1 MITVISHLKTAL
13 TSSVLP
19 IRSDKDSTKT
29 SEDQR
34 GLSFRYKKKPP
45 IDHSVNYKMHVEVS
59 VALNF
64 VISYLYNKLPRRRV
78 DMLAEEL
85 ERGLKKKFQ
94 GHWYPDKPF
103 KGSGF
108 RCVRMNGEKVD
119 PVFIHAA
126 SECGLSLEEV
136 KTYLPAELTI
146 WIDPA
151 EVSYRIGEK
160 GQIKILYSDRK
171 DESTEETAD
180 REVQAAG
187 RTFNPD
193 AQCFKPIDNLSASLN
208 NLCLSPVMLSP
219 SSPTSSKGWS
229 ASASTSPSG
238 SLFSSTVSRP
248 TPPATHVSKENAV
261 PRFTAASFA
270 QTKFGSTK
278 LKTNAKRPTRLSPT
292 ELGNY
297 FRQRSSVL
305 HPPATGYCSPQRPR
319 SLSPRD
325 PRLEF
330 YMDQKNRVFLSQ
342 QQLHHQQ
349 QHLLHSPQ
357 HGSSPP
363 SPLSES
369 GVVRS
374 PMSSQGY
381 ASGHFNDFMSTSSP
395 LTSPANSATV
405 SPEADKSFMDGIN
418 VNLSYN
424 AQFPHML
431 LAN

>member
-1 MITVISHLKTAL
+1 
-13 TSSVLP
+13 
-19 IRSDKDSTKT
+19 
-29 SEDQR
+29 
-34 GLSFRYKKKPP
+34 
-45 IDHSVNYKMHVEVS
+45 
-59 VALNF
+59 
-64 VISYLYNKLPRRRV
+64 
-78 DMLAEEL
+78 MLAEEL

-108 RCVRMNGEKVD
+108 RCVRMSGENVD
-119 PVFIHAA
+119 PVFTYAA
-126 SECGLSLEEV
+126 TECGLSLEEV
-136 KTYLPAELTI
+136 KSYLPEELTI

-171 DESTEETAD
+171 DDSTETAD

-229 ASASTSPSG
+229 ASASTSPSS
-238 SLFSSTVSRP
+238 SLFNSTLSRP
-248 TPPATHVSKENAV
+248 AQPATLVSKENVV
-261 PRFTAASFA
+261 PQFTAASFA

-297 FRQRSSVL
+297 FRQRTAVL
-305 HPPATGYCSPQRPR
+305 HPPSGFPPQRPR

-349 QHLLHSPQ
+349 LQQMQQQHLLQSPQ
-357 HGSSPP
+357 HVGSPS
-363 SPLSES
+363 SPLSDS
-369 GVVRS
+369 GLIRS
-374 PMSSQGY
+374 PMT
-381 ASGHFNDFMSTSSP
+381 GHGLVPGHSYDYNMPVSP
-395 LTSPANSATV
+395 PLESPANSTAV
-405 SPEADKSFMDGIN
+405 SPESDKSFMDGIN
-418 VNLSYN
+418 LNNISYT

>member
-1 MITVISHLKTAL
+1 
-13 TSSVLP
+13 
-19 IRSDKDSTKT
+19 
-29 SEDQR
+29 
-34 GLSFRYKKKPP
+34 
-45 IDHSVNYKMHVEVS
+45 MHVEVS

-108 RCVRMNGEKVD
+108 RCVRMSGENVD
-119 PVFIHAA
+119 PVFTYAA
-126 SECGLSLEEV
+126 TECGLSLEEV
-136 KTYLPAELTI
+136 KSYLPEELTI

-171 DESTEETAD
+171 DDSTETAD

-229 ASASTSPSG
+229 ASASTSPSS
-238 SLFSSTVSRP
+238 SLFNSTLSRP
-248 TPPATHVSKENAV
+248 AQPATLVSKDNVV
-261 PRFTAASFA
+261 PQFTAASFA

-297 FRQRSSVL
+297 FRQRTAVL
-305 HPPATGYCSPQRPR
+305 HPPSGFPPQRPR

-349 QHLLHSPQ
+349 LQQMQQQHLLQSPQ
-357 HGSSPP
+357 HGGSPS
-363 SPLSES
+363 SPLSDS
-369 GVVRS
+369 GLIRS
-374 PMSSQGY
+374 PMT
-381 ASGHFNDFMSTSSP
+381 GHGLVPGHSYDYNMPVSP
-395 LTSPANSATV
+395 PLESPANSTAV
-405 SPEADKSFMDGIN
+405 SPESDKSFMDGIN
-418 VNLSYN
+418 LNNISYT

>member
-1 MITVISHLKTAL
+1 
-13 TSSVLP
+13 
-19 IRSDKDSTKT
+19 
-29 SEDQR
+29 
-34 GLSFRYKKKPP
+34 
-45 IDHSVNYKMHVEVS
+45 MHVEVS

-108 RCVRMNGEKVD
+108 RCVRMNGENVD
-119 PVFIHAA
+119 PVFTYAA
-126 SECGLSLEEV
+126 TECGLSLEEV
-136 KTYLPAELTI
+136 KSYLPEELTI

-171 DESTEETAD
+171 DDSTETAD

-229 ASASTSPSG
+229 ASASTSPSS
-238 SLFSSTVSRP
+238 SLFNSTLSRP
-248 TPPATHVSKENAV
+248 AQPATLVSKENVV
-261 PRFTAASFA
+261 PQFTAASFA

-297 FRQRSSVL
+297 FRQRTAVL
-305 HPPATGYCSPQRPR
+305 HPPSGFPPQRPR

-349 QHLLHSPQ
+349 LQQMQQQHLLQSPQ
-357 HGSSPP
+357 HGGSPS
-363 SPLSES
+363 SPLSDS
-369 GVVRS
+369 GLIRS
-374 PMSSQGY
+374 PMT
-381 ASGHFNDFMSTSSP
+381 GHGLVPGHSYDYNMPVSP
-395 LTSPANSATV
+395 PLESPANSTAV
-405 SPEADKSFMDGIN
+405 SPESDKSFMDGIN
-418 VNLSYN
+418 LNNISYT

>member
-1 MITVISHLKTAL
+1 
-13 TSSVLP
+13 
-19 IRSDKDSTKT
+19 
-29 SEDQR
+29 
-34 GLSFRYKKKPP
+34 
-45 IDHSVNYKMHVEVS
+45 MHVEVS

-108 RCVRMNGEKVD
+108 RCVRMSGENVD
-119 PVFIHAA
+119 PVFTYAA
-126 SECGLSLEEV
+126 TECGLSLEEV
-136 KTYLPAELTI
+136 KSYLPGELTI

-171 DESTEETAD
+171 DDSTETAD

-229 ASASTSPSG
+229 ASASTSPSS
-238 SLFSSTVSRP
+238 SLFNSTLSRP
-248 TPPATHVSKENAV
+248 AQPATLVSKENVV
-261 PRFTAASFA
+261 PQFTAASFA

-297 FRQRSSVL
+297 FRQRTAVL
-305 HPPATGYCSPQRPR
+305 HPPSGFPPQRPR

-349 QHLLHSPQ
+349 LQQMQQQHLLQSPQ
-357 HGSSPP
+357 HGGSPS
-363 SPLSES
+363 SPLSDS
-369 GVVRS
+369 GLIRS
-374 PMSSQGY
+374 PMT
-381 ASGHFNDFMSTSSP
+381 GHGLVPGHSYDYNMPVSP
-395 LTSPANSATV
+395 PLESPANSTAV
-405 SPEADKSFMDGIN
+405 SPESDKSFMDGIN
-418 VNLSYN
+418 LNNISYT

>member
-1 MITVISHLKTAL
+1 
-13 TSSVLP
+13 
-19 IRSDKDSTKT
+19 
-29 SEDQR
+29 
-34 GLSFRYKKKPP
+34 
-45 IDHSVNYKMHVEVS
+45 MHVEVS

-85 ERGLKKKFQ
+85 ERGLKRKFQ

-136 KTYLPAELTI
+136 KSYLPEELTV

-171 DESTEETAD
+171 DESTETAD
-180 REVQAAG
+180 REIQAAG
-187 RTFNPD
+187 RAFNPD

-208 NLCLSPVMLSP
+208 NICLSPVMLSP

-229 ASASTSPSG
+229 ASASTSPSS
-238 SLFSSTVSRP
+238 SLFNSTLSRP
-248 TPPATHVSKENAV
+248 APPATLVSKDNPV
-261 PRFTAASFA
+261 TQFTAASFA

-292 ELGNY
+292 ELGNF

-305 HPPATGYCSPQRPR
+305 HPPNPNGYCSPQRPR

-349 QHLLHSPQ
+349 LQQMQPQHLLHSPQ
-357 HGSSPP
+357 HGSSPS
-363 SPLSES
+363 SPISEN
-369 GVVRS
+369 GMVRS
-374 PMSSQGY
+374 PMSSHGY
-381 ASGHFNDFMSTSSP
+381 VPGHLNDFMSASSP
-395 LTSPANSATV
+395 LTSPANSVAV
-405 SPEADKSFMDGIN
+405 SPDSDKSFMDGIN
-418 VNLSYN
+418 LNNISYT
-424 AQFPHML
+424 AQYPHML

>member
-1 MITVISHLKTAL
+1 
-13 TSSVLP
+13 
-19 IRSDKDSTKT
+19 
-29 SEDQR
+29 
-34 GLSFRYKKKPP
+34 
-45 IDHSVNYKMHVEVS
+45 
-59 VALNF
+59 
-64 VISYLYNKLPRRRV
+64 
-78 DMLAEEL
+78 MLAEEL

-94 GHWYPDKPF
+94 GHWYPDKPV

-108 RCVRMNGEKVD
+108 RCVRMSGENVD
-119 PVFIHAA
+119 PVFTYAA
-126 SECGLSLEEV
+126 TECGLSLEEV
-136 KTYLPAELTI
+136 KSYLPEELTI

-171 DESTEETAD
+171 DDSTETAD

-229 ASASTSPSG
+229 ASASTSPSS
-238 SLFSSTVSRP
+238 SLFNSTLSRP
-248 TPPATHVSKENAV
+248 AQPATLVSKENVV
-261 PRFTAASFA
+261 PQFTAASFA

-297 FRQRSSVL
+297 FRQRTAVL
-305 HPPATGYCSPQRPR
+305 HPPSGFPPQRPR

-349 QHLLHSPQ
+349 LQQMQQQHLLQSPQ
-357 HGSSPP
+357 HGGSPS
-363 SPLSES
+363 SPLSDS
-369 GVVRS
+369 GLIRS
-374 PMSSQGY
+374 PMT
-381 ASGHFNDFMSTSSP
+381 GHGLVPGHSYDYNMPVSP
-395 LTSPANSATV
+395 PLESPANSTAV
-405 SPEADKSFMDGIN
+405 SPESDKSFMDGIN
-418 VNLSYN
+418 LNNISYT

>member
-1 MITVISHLKTAL
+1 
-13 TSSVLP
+13 
-19 IRSDKDSTKT
+19 
-29 SEDQR
+29 
-34 GLSFRYKKKPP
+34 
-45 IDHSVNYKMHVEVS
+45 MHVEVS

-108 RCVRMNGEKVD
+108 RCVRMSGENVD
-119 PVFIHAA
+119 PVFTYAA
-126 SECGLSLEEV
+126 TECGLSLEEV
-136 KTYLPAELTI
+136 KSYLPEELTI

-171 DESTEETAD
+171 DDSTETAD

-229 ASASTSPSG
+229 ASASTSPSS
-238 SLFSSTVSRP
+238 SLFNSTLSRP
-248 TPPATHVSKENAV
+248 AQPATLVSKENVV
-261 PRFTAASFA
+261 PQFTAASFA

-297 FRQRSSVL
+297 FRQRTAVL
-305 HPPATGYCSPQRPR
+305 HPPSGFPPQRPR

-349 QHLLHSPQ
+349 LQQMQQQHLLQSPQ
-357 HGSSPP
+357 HGGSPSSPI
-363 SPLSES
+363 SDS
-369 GVVRS
+369 GLIRS
-374 PMSSQGY
+374 PMT
-381 ASGHFNDFMSTSSP
+381 GHGLVPGHSYDYNMPVSP
-395 LTSPANSATV
+395 PLESPANSTAV
-405 SPEADKSFMDGIN
+405 SPESDKSFMDGIN
-418 VNLSYN
+418 LNNISYT

>member
-1 MITVISHLKTAL
+1 
-13 TSSVLP
+13 
-19 IRSDKDSTKT
+19 
-29 SEDQR
+29 
-34 GLSFRYKKKPP
+34 
-45 IDHSVNYKMHVEVS
+45 MHVEVS

-108 RCVRMNGEKVD
+108 RCVRMSGENVD
-119 PVFIHAA
+119 PVFTYAA
-126 SECGLSLEEV
+126 TECGLSLEEV
-136 KTYLPAELTI
+136 KSYLPEELTI

-171 DESTEETAD
+171 DDSTETAD

-229 ASASTSPSG
+229 ASASTSPSS
-238 SLFSSTVSRP
+238 SLFNSTLSRP
-248 TPPATHVSKENAV
+248 AQPATLVSKENVV
-261 PRFTAASFA
+261 PQFTAASFA

-297 FRQRSSVL
+297 FRQRTAVL
-305 HPPATGYCSPQRPR
+305 HPPSGFPPQRPR

-349 QHLLHSPQ
+349 LQQMQQQHLLQSPQ
-357 HGSSPP
+357 HGGSPS
-363 SPLSES
+363 SPLSDS
-369 GVVRS
+369 GLIRS
-374 PMSSQGY
+374 PMT
-381 ASGHFNDFMSTSSP
+381 GHGLVPGHSYDYNMPVSP
-395 LTSPANSATV
+395 PLESPANSTAV
-405 SPEADKSFMDGIN
+405 SPESDKSFMDGIN
-418 VNLSYN
+418 LNNITYT

>member
-1 MITVISHLKTAL
+1 
-13 TSSVLP
+13 
-19 IRSDKDSTKT
+19 
-29 SEDQR
+29 
-34 GLSFRYKKKPP
+34 
-45 IDHSVNYKMHVEVS
+45 MHVEVS

-108 RCVRMNGEKVD
+108 RCVRMSGENVD
-119 PVFIHAA
+119 PVFTYAA
-126 SECGLSLEEV
+126 TECGLSLEEV
-136 KTYLPAELTI
+136 KSYLPEELTI

-171 DESTEETAD
+171 DDSTETAD

-229 ASASTSPSG
+229 ASASTSPSS
-238 SLFSSTVSRP
+238 SLFNSTLSRP
-248 TPPATHVSKENAV
+248 AQPATLVSKENVV
-261 PRFTAASFA
+261 PQFTAASFA

-297 FRQRSSVL
+297 FRQRTAVL
-305 HPPATGYCSPQRPR
+305 HPPSGFPPQRPR

-349 QHLLHSPQ
+349 LQQMQQQHLLQSPQ
-357 HGSSPP
+357 HGGSPS
-363 SPLSES
+363 SPLSDS
-369 GVVRS
+369 GLIRS
-374 PMSSQGY
+374 PMT
-381 ASGHFNDFMSTSSP
+381 GHGLVPGHSYDYNMPVSP
-395 LTSPANSATV
+395 PLESPANSTAV
-405 SPEADKSFMDGIN
+405 SPESDKSFMDGIN
-418 VNLSYN
+418 LNNISYT

>member
-1 MITVISHLKTAL
+1 
-13 TSSVLP
+13 
-19 IRSDKDSTKT
+19 
-29 SEDQR
+29 
-34 GLSFRYKKKPP
+34 
-45 IDHSVNYKMHVEVS
+45 
-59 VALNF
+59 
-64 VISYLYNKLPRRRV
+64 
-78 DMLAEEL
+78 MLAEEL

-108 RCVRMNGEKVD
+108 RCVRMSGENVD
-119 PVFIHAA
+119 PVFTYAA
-126 SECGLSLEEV
+126 TECGLSLEEV
-136 KTYLPAELTI
+136 KSYLPEELTI

-171 DESTEETAD
+171 DDSTETAD

-229 ASASTSPSG
+229 ASASTSPSS
-238 SLFSSTVSRP
+238 SLFNSTLSRP
-248 TPPATHVSKENAV
+248 AQPATLVSKENVV
-261 PRFTAASFA
+261 PQFTAASFA

-297 FRQRSSVL
+297 FRQRTAVL
-305 HPPATGYCSPQRPR
+305 HPQSGFPPQRPR

-349 QHLLHSPQ
+349 LQQMQQQHLLQSPQ
-357 HGSSPP
+357 HGGSPS
-363 SPLSES
+363 SPLSDS
-369 GVVRS
+369 GLIRS
-374 PMSSQGY
+374 PMTGHGLVPGHSY
-381 ASGHFNDFMSTSSP
+381 DYNMPASPP
-395 LTSPANSATV
+395 LGSPANSTAV
-405 SPEADKSFMDGIN
+405 SPESDKSFMDGIN
-418 VNLSYN
+418 LNNISYT

>member
-1 MITVISHLKTAL
+1 
-13 TSSVLP
+13 
-19 IRSDKDSTKT
+19 
-29 SEDQR
+29 
-34 GLSFRYKKKPP
+34 
-45 IDHSVNYKMHVEVS
+45 MHVEVS

-119 PVFIHAA
+119 PVFTYAA
-126 SECGLSLEEV
+126 TECGLSLDEV
-136 KTYLPAELTI
+136 KSYLPEELTI

-171 DESTEETAD
+171 DDSTETAD

-229 ASASTSPSG
+229 ASASTSPSS
-238 SLFSSTVSRP
+238 SLFNSTVSRP
-248 TPPATHVSKENAV
+248 AQPATLVSKDNVV
-261 PRFTAASFA
+261 PQFTAASFA

-297 FRQRSSVL
+297 FRQRSAVL
-305 HPPATGYCSPQRPR
+305 HPPSGFSPQRPR

-349 QHLLHSPQ
+349 LQQMQQQHLLQSPQ
-357 HGSSPP
+357 HGGSPS
-363 SPLSES
+363 SPLSDS
-369 GVVRS
+369 GLMRS
-374 PMSSQGY
+374 PVTSHGLVPGHSYDYNMP
-381 ASGHFNDFMSTSSP
+381 ASPP
-395 LTSPANSATV
+395 LGSPANSAAV
-405 SPEADKSFMDGIN
+405 SPESDKSFMDGIN
-418 VNLSYN
+418 LNNISYT

>member
-1 MITVISHLKTAL
+1 
-13 TSSVLP
+13 
-19 IRSDKDSTKT
+19 
-29 SEDQR
+29 
-34 GLSFRYKKKPP
+34 
-45 IDHSVNYKMHVEVS
+45 MHVEVS

-78 DMLAEEL
+78 DMLAEAL

-126 SECGLSLEEV
+126 TECGLSLEEV
-136 KTYLPAELTI
+136 KSYLPEELTV

-171 DESTEETAD
+171 DESTETAD

-229 ASASTSPSG
+229 ASASTSPSS
-238 SLFSSTVSRP
+238 SLFNSTLSRP
-248 TPPATHVSKENAV
+248 APPATLVSKENVV
-261 PRFTAASFA
+261 PQFTAASFA

-292 ELGNY
+292 EMGNY

-305 HPPATGYCSPQRPR
+305 HPPASYSPQRPR

-325 PRLEF
+325 PRYEF

-349 QHLLHSPQ
+349 LQQMQQQHLLQSPQ
-357 HGSSPP
+357 HGGASPSSPH
-363 SPLSES
+363 SDS
-369 GVVRS
+369 GFMRS
-374 PMSSQGY
+374 PMSGPGFV
-381 ASGHFNDFMSTSSP
+381 SGHFNDYGVQASSP
-395 LTSPANSATV
+395 LGSPANSAAV
-405 SPEADKSFMDGIN
+405 SPEAEKSFMDGIN
-418 VNLSYN
+418 LNNISYT